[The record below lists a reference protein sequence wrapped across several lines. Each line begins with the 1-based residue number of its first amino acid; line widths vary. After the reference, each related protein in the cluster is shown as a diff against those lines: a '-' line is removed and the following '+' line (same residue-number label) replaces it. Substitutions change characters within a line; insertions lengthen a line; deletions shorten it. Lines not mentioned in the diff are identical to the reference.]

1 MRRLAVWSCLLSSV
15 LTVSAPR
22 AQTVQP
28 GGQVIKAVPQ
38 TERKQ
43 RPARLEELT
52 PEQLRQASGA
62 SDEEAPREERSA
74 RGPRSARPPRGPRGG
89 PPIRVRMQPR
99 T

>member
-1 MRRLAVWSCLLSSV
+1 MRRLAAWGCLLGSV

-22 AQTVQP
+22 AQTVQL
-28 GGQVIKAVPQ
+28 GGQPIKVVPQ

-52 PEQLRQASGA
+52 PDQLRQASGA
-62 SDEEAPREERSA
+62 IDDETLREERSA

-89 PPIRVRMQPR
+89 PPIQVRMQPR